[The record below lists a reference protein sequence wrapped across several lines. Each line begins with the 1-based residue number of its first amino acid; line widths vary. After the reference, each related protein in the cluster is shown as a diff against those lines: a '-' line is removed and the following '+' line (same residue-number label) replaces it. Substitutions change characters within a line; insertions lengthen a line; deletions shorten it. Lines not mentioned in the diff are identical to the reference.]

1 MDVNRDHVISIEL
14 SAEEWREFV
23 ELMPQPVNWLREKIY
38 ETIARA
44 RETQASSDGEPAAI
58 A

>member
-14 SAEEWREFV
+14 NAEEWRAFLALE
-23 ELMPQPVNWLREKIY
+23 PQPVSWLRERIQ
-38 ETIARA
+38 ESIARA
-44 RETQASSDGEPAAI
+44 RESAAADSDAA